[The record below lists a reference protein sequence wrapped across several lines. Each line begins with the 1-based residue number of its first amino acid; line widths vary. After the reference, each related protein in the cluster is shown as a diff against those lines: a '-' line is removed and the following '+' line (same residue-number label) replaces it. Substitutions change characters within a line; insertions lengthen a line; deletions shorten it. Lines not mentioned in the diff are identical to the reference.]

1 MCPVGALTSMPFS
14 FTTRAWKLLS
24 IRSIDILDSIGSSIR
39 VDTLNNKIMRILPS
53 LDGLTNDEWITT
65 KHALVMMH

>member
-1 MCPVGALTSMPFS
+1 MPFS

-53 LDGLTNDEWITT
+53 LDGLTNDEWITI